1 MVILTL
7 FNVCIINL
15 FCIFIY
21 WFSKLL
27 RCFMS
32 SSSMDLGRSLLM
44 NSSSFY
50 PFVILY
56 VTWVIGRKG
65 MNIVLMVKLWVWI
78 WSKWPSLWFV
88 HVRSSWVFN
97 DLLIDEPNLNI
108 VQIWDAKIILNC
120 GNIAR
125 SIILHTFKWGGVY
138 AIWGI
143 CYLSY
148 LTMGIIELRDY
159 WASLLNIRGTLS
171 SLIIYSVANYV
182 IIELFWRY
190 RSWSVVN

>member
-56 VTWVIGRKG
+56 VTWVIGGKG

-88 HVRSSWVFN
+88 HVRPSWVFN
-97 DLLIDEPNLNI
+97 NLLIDEPNLNI
-108 VQIWDAKIILNC
+108 VQIWDAKTILNC

-125 SIILHTFKWGGVY
+125 SIILHTFKWGGIY

-148 LTMGIIELRDY
+148 LTMSIIELRDY
-159 WASLLNIRGTLS
+159 WASLLSIRGTLS
-171 SLIIYSVANYV
+171 GLIIYSVANYV
-182 IIELFWRY
+182 IIELFWRN
-190 RSWSVVN
+190 RCWSVVN